1 MYLKLVAVA
10 ASLAAAVAL
19 AQPAGSDPEWKEVEV
34 PPPPPLRLEAL
45 VPIDVTGTVELRYAV
60 DPQSVAIGGDGVV
73 RYVVVATSR
82 SGAVNAIYEGVR
94 CDRAEYRVYARS
106 SGQAWRAVETEWK
119 SLYEGV
125 EARHA
130 RAVASGGACFG
141 PAPNRS
147 AQQVVRDL
155 RTPQDRKF
163 GGSGAP

>member
-1 MYLKLVAVA
+1 MLRKF
-10 ASLAAAVAL
+10 VAL
-19 AQPAGSDPEWKEVEV
+19 AACVCAAAAFAQPASDTDWKEAEV
-34 PPPPPLRLEAL
+34 PPPPPLRMDGL
-45 VPIDVTGTVELRYAV
+45 VPIEVTGAVDLRYAV
-60 DPQSVAIGGDGVV
+60 DPQSVGIGSDGVV

-82 SGAVNAIYEGVR
+82 AGAVNAMYEGVR
-94 CDRAEYRVYARS
+94 CGRAEYRVYARS
-106 SGQAWRAVETEWK
+106 SGQGWRPVETEWR

-130 RAVASGGACFG
+130 RAVARGGACFG

-155 RTPQDRKF
+155 RTPDDRKF